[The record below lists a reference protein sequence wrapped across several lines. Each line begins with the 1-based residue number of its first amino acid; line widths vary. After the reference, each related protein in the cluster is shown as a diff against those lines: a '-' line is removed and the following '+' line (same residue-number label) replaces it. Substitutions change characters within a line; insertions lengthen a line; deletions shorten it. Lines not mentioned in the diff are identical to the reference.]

1 MNFSTLFGA
10 VLRPQHKAK
19 QIILVMKLIT
29 ILLLATLCQVSAS
42 VYSQN
47 LTLKQKNVP
56 ISTIFKSIEK
66 QSDYVFLY
74 DNLELEKAQ
83 KITIDVKN
91 ASISEVLDICFKDQP
106 LSYKVFEKTIVLRKK
121 DQLSY
126 PNLFE
131 TIRGKVSDET
141 GQPIF
146 GANIVIKGTKIT
158 ATTDNNGMFTI
169 SALKGAVLVVSFV
182 GYESKEITVGSES
195 EYNVSLQPATYSL
208 SDVVVTALGV
218 KRAEK
223 SLGYSVQK
231 LDGKD
236 LQTVKGIDL
245 GTSLSGRVAG
255 LEVRNSTEFN
265 ASPTL
270 VLRGETARLIVD
282 GVDYDNL
289 SLRDIPTDDIESIN
303 ILKGPAASALYG
315 SRAANGVYVITTK
328 KGAGAGK
335 KGVAVD
341 LNSNTMFQLGYLAIP
356 EVQSNYGR
364 GLNGVIG
371 NDYVWGPRLNA
382 GNTATDW
389 NPVTKQMEPN
399 RPMLSLGK
407 DNLKN
412 FMSTGIVSNNNI
424 SIAQS
429 TENGSF
435 RLGVNHVYNKGQFPN
450 QELNMFNLTGGGE
463 IIVSPKFKIEGRF
476 GLSRQS
482 TPQTWGS
489 GYNNQGYL
497 YQLIM
502 WTGAEYDIR
511 DYKDYWVIPN
521 KTQNWMYT
529 NWYDNPYLI
538 AYEKLNS
545 STENTTNATFSAT
558 YKFNDDLNLLVR
570 LGYDNY
576 NNKTTMRN
584 PTANIYS
591 NRGGWDAKGMYS
603 ITNYTGFSLTNDIIL
618 NYTKKFNDFSVEALA
633 GANLFYKEDE
643 TFSGT
648 TKNGLISPTFF
659 SLRGSVEP
667 VTVDQSFSPRK
678 NNSIYGRAAFG
689 WKDAVFVDLTG
700 RNDWMS
706 TQPAANRS
714 YFYPSAGTSV
724 ILSELIK
731 MPKAIDLLKVRGT
744 LTLVKK
750 PAGIF
755 QINKTYGT
763 STNVWNGLNSAS
775 YPSTILDFE
784 TLLPSSERTWEIGGA
799 AYLFK
804 KRLHVDVNYFNK
816 YYFNTQTSASIPQS
830 SGFSSTLVNTAET
843 RVRRGY
849 EVTIDGSIIKNSKF
863 EWNSMINW
871 SNQHQYYENLDPLYS
886 PDSRWVY
893 KGARTDVYTAAYWV
907 TDANG
912 QLVHTSSGMPLLST
926 SGNSKDVKKYG
937 YSDPTFTI
945 GFINNFTYG
954 NWNLGLNI
962 DGRVGGYMYNY
973 LYDYMYETGTAPG
986 TDNMF
991 RYDQVVNKLNNY
1003 VGQGVKLVS
1012 GTATYDRYGNIT
1024 ADTRVYAPNDV
1035 KVGYQT
1041 YARSYRGGDR
1051 GIQDKT
1057 FLKLREL
1064 TLGYSIPQKVLSKI
1078 GLKRGAIAVTG
1089 QNLFMWTNFK
1099 YSDPDVNS
1107 EDLNSPSQRIV
1118 GFNIKLGL

>member
-1 MNFSTLFGA
+1 MNFSTSFCA
-10 VLRPQHKAK
+10 VFRLQYKPK
-19 QIILVMKLIT
+19 QIILVMKLTT
-29 ILLLATLCQVSAS
+29 ILLLTALCQVSAS

-47 LTLKQKNVP
+47 LTLKQKNAT
-56 ISTIFKSIEK
+56 IGAIFKSIEK

-83 KITIDVKN
+83 KISIDVKN
-91 ASISEVLDICFKDQP
+91 ASIDEVLDLCFKNQP
-106 LSYKVFEKTIVLRKK
+106 LSYRVFEKTIVLRKK
-121 DQLSY
+121 EEVSY
-126 PNLFE
+126 PNFFE
-131 TIRGKVSDET
+131 NIKGKVTDET
-141 GQPIF
+141 GQPII
-146 GANIVIKGTKIT
+146 GASVVVKGTKIGT
-158 ATTDNNGMFTI
+158 VTDENGAYTI
-169 SALKGAVLVVSFV
+169 NALKGSVLVVSFL
-182 GYESKEITVGSES
+182 GYTSKEITVGDEKL
-195 EYNVSLQPATYSL
+195 YNVSLEPATSGL
-208 SDVVVTALGV
+208 TEVVVTALGI

-236 LQTVKGIDL
+236 LQTVKGVDL

-265 ASPTL
+265 STPTL

-328 KGAGAGK
+328 KGAGK
-335 KGVAVD
+335 SGVSAD
-341 LNSNTMFQLGYLAIP
+341 FNSNTMFQLGYLSIP
-356 EVQSNYGR
+356 EVQSSYGR
-364 GLNGVIG
+364 GLNGAIG
-371 NDYVWGPRLNA
+371 NDYVWGPKLDA

-389 NPVTKQMEPN
+389 NPQTKQMEPN
-399 RPMLSLGK
+399 RPLLSLGK

-412 FMSTGIVSNNNI
+412 FMSTGIISSNNI

-429 TENGSF
+429 SENGSF
-435 RLGVNHVYNKGQFPN
+435 RLGVNQIYNKGQFPN
-450 QELNMFNLTGGGE
+450 QELNMFNVTGGGE
-463 IIVSPKFKIEGRF
+463 VIVSPKFKIEGRF

-482 TPQTWGS
+482 TPQVWGS

-502 WTGAEYDIR
+502 WTGTEYDIR
-511 DYKDYWVIPN
+511 DYRDYWVIPN

-538 AYEKLNS
+538 AYEKINS
-545 STENTTNATFSAT
+545 SVENTMNATFSAN
-558 YKFNDDLNLLVR
+558 YKFSKDLNVLVR
-570 LGYDNY
+570 MGYDNY
-576 NNKTTMRN
+576 NNKSTMHN
-584 PTANIYS
+584 PTSNIYS

-603 ITNYTGFSLTNDIIL
+603 IGTSTGFSITNDVIV
-618 NYTKKFNDFSVEALA
+618 NYNKRISDFSIEALA

-643 TFSGT
+643 SFSGS

-667 VTVDQSFSPRK
+667 VTVNQSFSPRK
-678 NNSIYGRAAFG
+678 NNSVYGRAAFG
-689 WKDAVFVDLTG
+689 WKDAIFVDFTG

-714 YFYPSAGTSV
+714 YFYPSAGSSV

-731 MPKAIDLLKVRGT
+731 MPKVIDLLKVRGS

-755 QINKTYGT
+755 EINKTYGT

-784 TLLPSSERTWEIGGA
+784 TLLPSSERTWELGGS

-843 RVRRGY
+843 RVRKGF

-912 QLVHTSSGMPLLST
+912 QLVHTSGGMPLLST
-926 SGNSKDVKKYG
+926 SGNSRDVKKYG
-937 YSDPTFTI
+937 YGDPTFTF
-945 GFINNFTYG
+945 GFINNFSYG
-954 NWNLGLNI
+954 NWNLGLSI

-973 LYDYMYETGTAPG
+973 LYDYMFETGTAPE
-986 TDNMF
+986 TDNAY

-1012 GTATYDRYGNIT
+1012 GAATYDKYGNII
-1024 ADTRVYAPNDV
+1024 ADNRVYAPNDV

-1051 GIQDKT
+1051 GIQSKT
-1057 FLKLREL
+1057 FIKLREL
-1064 TLGYSIPQKVLSKI
+1064 SLGYSIPQKALSKI
-1078 GLKRGAIAVTG
+1078 GLKRGSIAVTG
-1089 QNLFMWTNFK
+1089 QNLLMWTNFK

>member
-1 MNFSTLFGA
+1 
-10 VLRPQHKAK
+10 
-19 QIILVMKLIT
+19 MKLT
-29 ILLLATLCQVSAS
+29 VILLIIGCVQVSAES
-42 VYSQN
+42 YS
-47 LTLKQKNVP
+47 
-56 ISTIFKSIEK
+56 
-66 QSDYVFLY
+66 
-74 DNLELEKAQ
+74 Q
-83 KITIDVKN
+83 KITLVEKNTTFNNLFGSIRKQSGYTFFYNNKIIKEEGRISVSVKD
-91 ASISEVLDICFKDQP
+91 ASIEETLDLIFKGRSF
-106 LSYKVFEKTIVLRKK
+106 SYTIINRTV
-121 DQLSY
+121 
-126 PNLFE
+126 
-131 TIRGKVSDET
+131 
-141 GQPIF
+141 
-146 GANIVIKGTKIT
+146 VIKKEKPGLLGFLSNMFSAIDIKGRVVDKEGNPLPGASVMIKGSGKGTSTSTSGNFSIDAKEG
-158 ATTDNNGMFTI
+158 D
-169 SALKGAVLVVSFV
+169 VLVVKFL
-182 GYESKEITVGSES
+182 GYVTKEIALTAGTTTLNIVLDADLQDLSE
-195 EYNVSLQPATYSL
+195 
-208 SDVVVTALGV
+208 VVVTALGI
-218 KRAEK
+218 KRSEK
-223 SLGYSVQK
+223 ALGYSVQK
-231 LDGKD
+231 IGGKD
-236 LQTVKGIDL
+236 LQTVKGVDL

-265 ASPTL
+265 ATPTL
-270 VLRGETARLIVD
+270 VLRGETARLIID

-315 SRAANGVYVITTK
+315 SRAANGVYIITTK
-328 KGAGAGK
+328 KGASDK
-335 KGVAVD
+335 KGVSAD
-341 LNSNTMFQLGYLAIP
+341 FNSNTMFQLGYLSMP
-356 EVQSNYGR
+356 EVQSSYGR
-364 GLNGVIG
+364 GLNGDIG
-371 NDYVWGPRLNA
+371 NDYVWGPKLDV

-389 NPVTKQMEPN
+389 NPVTKQMEAN

-412 FMSTGIVSNNNI
+412 FMNTGIVSNNNI

-429 TENGSF
+429 AENGSF
-435 RLGVNHVYNKGQFPN
+435 RLGLNHVYNKGQFPN
-450 QELNMFNLTGGGE
+450 QELNMFNLTGAGE

-497 YQLIM
+497 YQIIM
-502 WTGAEYDIR
+502 WTGTEYDIR
-511 DYKDYWVIPN
+511 DYKDYWTIPN

-538 AYEKLNS
+538 AYEKLS
-545 STENTTNATFSAT
+545 GSIENTMNTTFSAT
-558 YKFNDDLNLLVR
+558 YNFSKDLNLLAR
-570 LGYDNY
+570 MGYDNY
-576 NNKTTMRN
+576 NNETTMRN
-584 PTANIYS
+584 PTSNIYS

-603 ITNYTGFSLTNDIIL
+603 IGTYTGFSITNDVIL
-618 NYTKKFNDFSVEALA
+618 NYNKKIGDFSVEALA
-633 GANLFYKEDE
+633 GASLFYKEDK
-643 TFSGT
+643 TFSGS

-667 VTVDQSFSPRK
+667 ATVNQVFSPRK
-678 NNSIYGRAAFG
+678 NNSVYGRAAFG
-689 WKDAVFVDLTG
+689 WKDAVFLDFTG

-706 TQPAANRS
+706 TQPANNRS
-714 YFYPSAGTSV
+714 YFYPSAGSSI

-731 MPKAIDLLKVRGT
+731 MPKVIDLFKLRGS

-755 QINKTYGT
+755 EINKTYGT

-775 YPSTILDFE
+775 YPTTILNFE
-784 TLLPSSERTWEIGGA
+784 TLLPSSERTWEIGGT

-816 YYFNTQTSASIPQS
+816 YYFNTQASPSIPQS
-830 SGFSSTLVNTAET
+830 SGFSSTLVNTDET
-843 RVRRGY
+843 RVRRGF
-849 EVTIDGSIIKNSKF
+849 EVTVDGSIIKGSKF

-871 SNQHQYYENLDPLYS
+871 SNQHQYYDDLDALYS

-893 KGARTDVYTAAYWV
+893 KGARTDIYTSGYWV
-907 TDANG
+907 TDADG
-912 QLVHTSSGMPLLST
+912 QLVHTASGMPLLST
-926 SGNSKDVKKYG
+926 SGNARDVKKYG
-937 YSDPTFTI
+937 YGDPTFTV

-973 LYDYMYETGTAPG
+973 VYDYMFETGTAPE
-986 TDNMF
+986 TDNAY

-1012 GTATYDRYGNIT
+1012 GTATYDKYGNIT

-1051 GIQDKT
+1051 GIQNKT
-1057 FLKLREL
+1057 FIKLREL
-1064 TLGYSIPQKVLSKI
+1064 SLGYNIPQKVLSKV
-1078 GLKRGAIAVTG
+1078 GLKRGYVAVTG

-1107 EDLNSPSQRIV
+1107 EDLNSPSQRVV